1 MSSPPRKGSS
11 SAEWLG
17 DEGEGGGSVV
27 VVGSGMEVCSV
38 AGVGSGTEV
47 GAPVLDTLVRTPAV
61 VVVVASVKI
70 GGGTGIEVG
79 GI

>member
-1 MSSPPRKGSS
+1 M
-11 SAEWLG
+11 
-17 DEGEGGGSVV
+17 
-27 VVGSGMEVCSV
+27 VVGSGADVCSV
-38 AGVGSGTEV
+38 VGVGLGAVV
-47 GAPVLDTLVRTPAV
+47 GAPISDTLARTSAV

>member
-1 MSSPPRKGSS
+1 MG
-11 SAEWLG
+11 
-17 DEGEGGGSVV
+17 
-27 VVGSGMEVCSV
+27 VGSGIEVCSV
-38 AGVGSGTEV
+38 VGVDSGAEV
-47 GAPVLDTLVRTPAV
+47 GAPVSDTLVQTPAV